1 MAEKVAERQ
10 KTGLVLAG
18 GGIPGWVYEVGALAA
33 LDDFFE
39 DGFCVND
46 FDIFVGTSAGAAVA
60 SMMANQVSPKD
71 IFKVI
76 ISGEKHPFN
85 FERRDIYGIAWFG
98 IVRSWINLFKKI
110 YSLLKYYWKTNQRI
124 SLLDIIYALQESA
137 PYGFFR
143 LDNFDR
149 FLTRTYSEL
158 GVTNDF
164 RKLKKE
170 LYIPAT
176 DLDIGR
182 YDIFGDEGFADVPIS
197 KAVTASSALPIVFE
211 PVHIKDKDYI
221 DGGVGRVAHID
232 IALTKGAKL
241 ILVVNPVVYITNDRK
256 TLCIPTMDG
265 RCAAIKEKGIFYI
278 ADQAMRV
285 NTTTRLYLAFKRYK
299 NEHPDVEFLQI
310 QPKSTE
316 SVLFMYNVLSF
327 KARREL
333 AYYAY
338 ESTAGI
344 LKENY
349 ENFKK
354 GFAKYN
360 IKVSLE
366 KLEEQAR
373 KLR

>member
-1 MAEKVAERQ
+1 MAGQVTERQ
-10 KTGLVLAG
+10 KAGLVLAG
-18 GGIPGWVYEVGALAA
+18 GGIPGWVYEIGSLAA
-33 LDDFFE
+33 FDDFFE

-46 FDIFVGTSAGAAVA
+46 FNIFVGTSAGAAVA
-60 SMMANQVSPKD
+60 SLIANGVRPRD
-71 IFKVI
+71 IFDVI
-76 ISGEKHPFN
+76 ISEKEHPFN
-85 FERRDIYGIAWFG
+85 FQRKDIYGIAWFG
-98 IVRSWINLFKKI
+98 IAKSWASIIKKA
-110 YSLLKYYWKTNQRI
+110 YSLLKYYWKTNEKI
-124 SLLDIIYALQESA
+124 SLLDIIHALQESS
-137 PYGFFR
+137 PQGIFK

-149 FLTRTYSEL
+149 FLAATYEKL
-158 GVTNDF
+158 GLTNDF
-164 RKLKKE
+164 RNLKRE

-182 YDIFGDEGFADVPIS
+182 YDIFGEEGFDDVPIS
-197 KAVTASSALPIVFE
+197 KAVIASSALPIIFE
-211 PVHIKDKDYI
+211 PVHIKDKDYV

-241 ILVVNPVVYITNDRK
+241 ILVINPIVHITNDRK

-278 ADQAMRV
+278 AEQAMRV
-285 NTTTRLYLAFKRYK
+285 NTSTRLYLAYKRYRR
-299 NEHPDVEFLQI
+299 EHPDVEFLQI
-310 QPKSTE
+310 QPKTTE
-316 SVLFMYNVLSF
+316 SVMFMYNVLSF

-333 AYYAY
+333 AFYSY
-338 ESTAGI
+338 ESTARLI
-344 LKENY
+344 KENY
-349 ENFKK
+349 EEFKK

>member
-1 MAEKVAERQ
+1 MAELTQREQ
-10 KTGLVLAG
+10 KAGLVLAG
-18 GGIPGWVYEVGALAA
+18 GGIPGWVYEIGALTA
-33 LDDFFE
+33 LDDFLE

-60 SMMANQVSPKD
+60 SIIANQVKPRD
-71 IFKVI
+71 AFKII
-76 ISGEKHPFN
+76 ISEEKHPFN

-98 IVRSWINLFKKI
+98 IAKSWFSIIRKV
-110 YSLLKYYWKTNQRI
+110 YYLLKYYWKTNEKI
-124 SLLDIIYALQESA
+124 ALLDIIHALQESS
-137 PYGFFR
+137 PQGLFK

-149 FLTRTYSEL
+149 FLAATYEKL
-158 GVTNDF
+158 GLTNDF
-164 RKLKKE
+164 RKLKRE

-182 YDIFGDEGFADVPIS
+182 YDIFGEEGFDDVPIS
-197 KAVTASSALPIVFE
+197 KAVIASSALPIVFE

-241 ILVVNPVVYITNDRK
+241 ILVINPVVNIINDRK
-256 TLCIPTMDG
+256 TLCIPTMNG
-265 RCAAIKEKGIFYI
+265 HCATLREKGIFYI
-278 ADQAMRV
+278 AEQAMRV
-285 NTTTRLYLAFKRYK
+285 NTSTRLYLAFKRYK

-310 QPKSTE
+310 QPKTTE

-327 KARREL
+327 KLRREL

-338 ESTAGI
+338 ESTARV

-349 ENFKK
+349 EDFKK
-354 GFAKYN
+354 SFAKYN

-373 KLR
+373 DLR

>member
-1 MAEKVAERQ
+1 MAEHVAERQ

-18 GGIPGWVYEVGALAA
+18 GGIPGWVYEIGALTA

-60 SMMANQVSPKD
+60 SLMANGVRPRD
-71 IFKVI
+71 VFDVI
-76 ISGEKHPFN
+76 ISEKEHPFN
-85 FERRDIYGIAWFG
+85 FQRKDIYGIAWFG
-98 IVRSWINLFKKI
+98 IAKSWANIIKKV
-110 YSLLKYYWKTNQRI
+110 YSLLKYYWKTNEKI
-124 SLLDIIYALQESA
+124 ALLDIIHAMQESS
-137 PYGFFR
+137 PQGIFK

-149 FLTRTYSEL
+149 FLAATYEKL
-158 GVTNDF
+158 GITNDF
-164 RKLKKE
+164 RNLKRE

-182 YDIFGDEGFADVPIS
+182 YDIFGEEGFADVPIS
-197 KAVTASSALPIVFE
+197 KAVIASSALPIVFE
-211 PVHIKDKDYI
+211 PVHIKDKDYV

-256 TLCIPTMDG
+256 TLCIPTLDG
-265 RCAAIKEKGIFYI
+265 RCATIKEKGIFYI

-338 ESTAGI
+338 ESTARL
-344 LKENY
+344 LKENHG
-349 ENFKK
+349 ELKRSFD
-354 GFAKYN
+354 KYN
-360 IKVSLE
+360 IRVSLK

>member
-1 MAEKVAERQ
+1 MAELTQREQ
-10 KTGLVLAG
+10 KAGLVLAG
-18 GGIPGWVYEVGALAA
+18 GGIPGWVYEIGALTA
-33 LDDFFE
+33 LDDFLE

-60 SMMANQVSPKD
+60 SIIANQVKPRD
-71 IFKVI
+71 AFKII
-76 ISGEKHPFN
+76 ISEEKHPFN

-98 IVRSWINLFKKI
+98 IAKSWASIIRKV
-110 YSLLKYYWKTNQRI
+110 YYLLKYYWKTNEKI
-124 SLLDIIYALQESA
+124 ALLDIIHALQESS
-137 PYGFFR
+137 PQGLFK

-149 FLTRTYSEL
+149 FLAATYEKL
-158 GVTNDF
+158 GLTNDF
-164 RKLKKE
+164 RKLKRE

-182 YDIFGDEGFADVPIS
+182 YDIFGEEGFDDVPIS
-197 KAVTASSALPIVFE
+197 KAVIASSALPIVFE

-241 ILVVNPVVYITNDRK
+241 ILVINPVVNIINDRK
-256 TLCIPTMDG
+256 TLCIPTMNG
-265 RCAAIKEKGIFYI
+265 HCATLREKGIFYI
-278 ADQAMRV
+278 AEQAMRV
-285 NTTTRLYLAFKRYK
+285 NTSTRLYLAFKRYK

-310 QPKSTE
+310 QPKTTE

-327 KARREL
+327 KLRREL

-338 ESTAGI
+338 ESTARV

-349 ENFKK
+349 EDFKK
-354 GFAKYN
+354 SFAKYN

-373 KLR
+373 NLR

>member
-1 MAEKVAERQ
+1 MTEQSVGRQ

-18 GGIPGWVYEVGALAA
+18 GGIPGWVYEIGALAA

-39 DGFCVND
+39 EGFCVND

-76 ISGEKHPFN
+76 ISGEKHFFN
-85 FERRDIYGIAWFG
+85 FERKDIYGIAWFG
-98 IVRSWINLFKKI
+98 IIRSWIGLIKKV
-110 YSLLKYYWKTNQRI
+110 YSLLKYYWKTSQRI

-137 PYGFFR
+137 PYGLFK

-149 FLTRTYSEL
+149 FLTNTYDEL

-182 YDIFGDEGFADVPIS
+182 YDVFGEDGFADVPIS
-197 KAVTASSALPIVFE
+197 KAVAASSAIPIIFE
-211 PVHIKDKDYI
+211 PFHINGKDYI

-232 IALTKGAKL
+232 IALNKGAKL
-241 ILVVNPVVYITNDRK
+241 ILVVNPVVYITNDKK
-256 TLCIPTMDG
+256 TMCIPTMDG

-278 ADQAMRV
+278 AEQAMRV
-285 NTTTRLYLAFKRYK
+285 NTSTRLYLAFKRYRK
-299 NEHPDVEFLQI
+299 EHPDIDFLEI
-310 QPKSTE
+310 QPKTTE
-316 SVLFMYNVLSF
+316 SFLFMYNVLSF

-333 AYYAY
+333 AYYSY
-338 ESTAGI
+338 ESTARL
-344 LKENY
+344 LKENFA
-349 ENFKK
+349 EFKK
-354 GFAKYN
+354 NFEKHN

-366 KLEEQAR
+366 KLEEGAR
-373 KLR
+373 RLR

>member
-1 MAEKVAERQ
+1 MAELTQREQ
-10 KTGLVLAG
+10 KAGLVLAG
-18 GGIPGWVYEVGALAA
+18 GGIPGWVYEIGALTA
-33 LDDFFE
+33 LDDFLE

-60 SMMANQVSPKD
+60 SIIANQVKPRD
-71 IFKVI
+71 AFKII
-76 ISGEKHPFN
+76 ISEEKHPFN

-98 IVRSWINLFKKI
+98 IAKSWASIIRKV
-110 YSLLKYYWKTNQRI
+110 YYLLKYYWKTNEKI
-124 SLLDIIYALQESA
+124 ALLDIIHALQESS
-137 PYGFFR
+137 PQGLFK

-149 FLTRTYSEL
+149 FLAATYEKL
-158 GVTNDF
+158 GLTNDF
-164 RKLKKE
+164 RKLKRE

-182 YDIFGDEGFADVPIS
+182 YDIFGEEGFDDVPIS
-197 KAVTASSALPIVFE
+197 KAVIASSALPIVFE

-241 ILVVNPVVYITNDRK
+241 ILVINPVVNIINDRK
-256 TLCIPTMDG
+256 TLCIPTMNG
-265 RCAAIKEKGIFYI
+265 HCATLREKGIFYI
-278 ADQAMRV
+278 AEQAMRV
-285 NTTTRLYLAFKRYK
+285 NTSTRLYLAFKRYK

-310 QPKSTE
+310 QPKTTE

-327 KARREL
+327 KLRREL
-333 AYYAY
+333 VYYAY
-338 ESTAGI
+338 ESTARV

-349 ENFKK
+349 EDFKK
-354 GFAKYN
+354 SFAKYN

-373 KLR
+373 NLR

>member
-1 MAEKVAERQ
+1 MAEQSVSRQ
-10 KTGLVLAG
+10 KAGLVLAG
-18 GGIPGWVYEVGALAA
+18 GGIPGWVYEIGALAA

-60 SMMANQVSPKD
+60 SIMANQVKPSD
-71 IFKVI
+71 AFKII
-76 ISGEKHPFN
+76 ISEEKHPFN

-98 IVRSWINLFKKI
+98 IAKSWANIIRKV
-110 YSLLKYYWKTNQRI
+110 YYLLKYYWKTNERI
-124 SLLDIIYALQESA
+124 ALLDIIHALQESS
-137 PYGFFR
+137 PQGLFK

-149 FLTRTYSEL
+149 FLAATYEKL
-158 GVTNDF
+158 GLTNDF
-164 RKLKKE
+164 RKLKRE

-182 YDIFGDEGFADVPIS
+182 YDIFGEEGFDDVPIS
-197 KAVTASSALPIVFE
+197 KAVIASSALPIVFE

-241 ILVVNPVVYITNDRK
+241 ILVINPVVNIINDRK

-265 RCAAIKEKGIFYI
+265 HCATLREKGIFYI
-278 ADQAMRV
+278 AEQAMRV
-285 NTTTRLYLAFKRYK
+285 NTSTRLYLAFKRYK
-299 NEHPDVEFLQI
+299 NEHPDVDFLEI
-310 QPKSTE
+310 QPKTTE

-327 KARREL
+327 KLRREL

-338 ESTAGI
+338 ESTAGV

-349 ENFKK
+349 EVFKK
-354 GFAKYN
+354 SFAKYN

-366 KLEEQAR
+366 KLEER
-373 KLR
+373 TRNLR

>member
-1 MAEKVAERQ
+1 MAEQVTERQ

-18 GGIPGWVYEVGALAA
+18 GGIPGWVYETGALAA

-71 IFKVI
+71 IFNVI
-76 ISGEKHPFN
+76 ISGKKHPFN
-85 FERRDIYGIAWFG
+85 FERKDIYGIAWFG
-98 IVRSWINLFKKI
+98 IVRSWINLFKKV

-137 PYGFFR
+137 PYGFFK

-149 FLTRTYSEL
+149 FLTRTYDEL
-158 GVTNDF
+158 GAANDF

-182 YDIFGDEGFADVPIS
+182 YDIFGDDGFADVPIS
-197 KAVTASSALPIVFE
+197 KAVAASSAIPIIFE
-211 PVHIKDKDYI
+211 PFHINGKDYI

-241 ILVVNPVVYITNDRK
+241 ILVVNPVVYITNDKK

-299 NEHPDVEFLQI
+299 NEHPDVDFFEI
-310 QPKSTE
+310 QPKTTE
-316 SVLFMYNVLSF
+316 SFLFMYNVLSF

-333 AYYAY
+333 AFYGY
-338 ESTAGI
+338 ESTARL

-349 ENFKK
+349 EVFKK
-354 GFAKYN
+354 GFAKCN

-366 KLEEQAR
+366 KLEER
-373 KLR
+373 TRNLR